1 MPEEAAR
8 RTISVRGEDLA
19 LVLALEVLVD
29 APDEGVAAGV
39 LAGDGVVEE
48 VLDESPDGAV
58 PDDAGALDPRLSF
71 L

>member
-1 MPEEAAR
+1 MR
-8 RTISVRGEDLA
+8 SVDQA

-29 APDEGVAAGV
+29 APDDEAAAGV
-39 LAGDGVVEE
+39 LADDGVVED
-48 VLDESPDGAV
+48 VLDESPDDAV